1 MTISKFESLLRNEN
15 YAENT
20 IAAYAYALKEFRKR
34 YHEVTR
40 PNVLLYKAYLIGTY
54 KPSTAN
60 LRIQGIN
67 KYLDLSGKGHFK
79 LKSLKVQEPAFLNN
93 VISNEDYAFFKNRLR
108 EDGRLKCYFAVWFM
122 AATGARIS
130 ELVQLKAEHIWVGY
144 FDVLSKGGKC
154 RRLYIPWPL
163 QKEMLEWAGKRS
175 GYLFLNRSG
184 GRISIR
190 GISLLIKRYAIEYGL
205 NPNTVHPHA
214 FRHLYAKNFLD
225 RHNDLA
231 LLADLLGHESIAT
244 TRIYLRKST
253 LEQRNLINQI
263 VDW

>member
-1 MTISKFESLLRNEN
+1 
-15 YAENT
+15 
-20 IAAYAYALKEFRKR
+20 
-34 YHEVTR
+34 
-40 PNVLLYKAYLIGTY
+40 
-54 KPSTAN
+54 
-60 LRIQGIN
+60 
-67 KYLDLSGKGHFK
+67 
-79 LKSLKVQEPAFLNN
+79 
-93 VISNEDYAFFKNRLR
+93 
-108 EDGRLKCYFAVWFM
+108 
-122 AATGARIS
+122 
-130 ELVQLKAEHIWVGY
+130 
-144 FDVLSKGGKC
+144 
-154 RRLYIPWPL
+154 
-163 QKEMLEWAGKRS
+163 MLEWAGKRS